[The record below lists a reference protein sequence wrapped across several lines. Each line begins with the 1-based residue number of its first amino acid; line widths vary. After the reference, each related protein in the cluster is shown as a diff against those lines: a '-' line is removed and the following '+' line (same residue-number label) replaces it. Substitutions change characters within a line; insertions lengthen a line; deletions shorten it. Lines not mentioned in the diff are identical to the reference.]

1 MLGPEPSLAMDSSLS
16 GGPGFLKRPPIGIS
30 RPPTGIKPLQ
40 KADFSTS
47 SFGVKSEWS
56 GVTTWNVKGEDLEL
70 VPFDYPLER
79 THREIMNVTASVVS
93 GRISQVLASMSI
105 ETEFDCKKAKAKCK
119 TEDYVG
125 FHIRLYAG
133 SESGEPVVV
142 EVQRRCGSV
151 SSFMS
156 TCRAILAAAEGQS
169 APKTTGISKRG
180 PPLPVSQLKCLEPQL
195 KKFQSVVEAEDALD
209 GIVQMLR
216 STQLDTNL
224 LGIESLVSLTDPI
237 KTSPGVAL
245 LVSRSIVL
253 GDNKHDIREEIRL
266 MTERDVFAA
275 DTSDQEVKGMASP
288 ADQLRHFALMTFANA
303 MSMCAKDGCLDAAV
317 KSQSWF
323 AEHLMPS
330 LLGELRRA
338 PSNALNAY
346 QAACCLSSL
355 LSCSSH
361 ACRFFFESSSSEALR
376 DAHLYGQARHSLLAR
391 ETEQCLKMLDSLSS

>member
-1 MLGPEPSLAMDSSLS
+1 MLSPEPSLAMENRLI
-16 GGPGFLKRPPIGIS
+16 GGPSFLKRPPMGIS
-30 RPPTGIKPLQ
+30 RPPAGIKPLQ
-40 KADFSTS
+40 KSEFSTS

-56 GVTTWNVKGEDLEL
+56 GVTAWNVKGEDLEL
-70 VPFDYPLER
+70 VPCDYPLER

-93 GRISQVLASMSI
+93 ARISKVLASMSI
-105 ETEFDCKKAKAKCK
+105 ESEFDCKKAKAKCK
-119 TEDYVG
+119 TGDYVG

-169 APKTTGISKRG
+169 APMTPSIAKRG
-180 PPLPVSQLKCLEPQL
+180 PPLPVGQLKCLEPEL
-195 KKFQSVVEAEDALD
+195 RKDRAAEEAEEALD
-209 GIVQMLR
+209 GVIQMLR

-224 LGIESLVSLTDPI
+224 LGIESLVCLTDPI
-237 KTSPGVAL
+237 KTSPPVAL
-245 LVSRSIVL
+245 LVSKSVAL
-253 GDNKHDIREEIRL
+253 GDDKHDIREEIRL

-275 DTSDQEVKGMASP
+275 DASDDEVKGIASP
-288 ADQLRHFALMTFANA
+288 ADQLRHFALVTFANA
-303 MSMCAKDGCLDAAV
+303 LSMCAKDGCLDAAV
-317 KSQSWF
+317 RSQPWF
-323 AEHLMPS
+323 ADHLMPS

-376 DAHLYGQARHSLLAR
+376 EAHLFGQGRHSLLAR